1 MIAALK
7 FEYLSIQYQLFK
19 VLASA
24 KFAIFVFTL
33 GQIKEFFFWIF
44 FVTDQA
50 GLICSGNWRLS
61 LAGLLIIIRY
71 LDASFP
77 YQLLLL
83 HQIDLVDNA
92 LFIEVMVIVFK
103 PYNPFCLVI
112 LMSKM

>member
-24 KFAIFVFTL
+24 KFAIFVLAL

-44 FVTDQA
+44 FVAYQA
-50 GLICSGNWRLS
+50 GLIRRSNRWLC

-71 LDASFP
+71 LDASFS
-77 YQLLLL
+77 Y
-83 HQIDLVDNA
+83 
-92 LFIEVMVIVFK
+92 
-103 PYNPFCLVI
+103 
-112 LMSKM
+112 